1 MVLLYGAPWIPSIYP
16 SHVSINIP
24 APWIRHGLSYIPCW
38 IMLDRLREKGFFS
51 HGHVKAGY
59 QSVAGS
65 FLTVTPRRPRVRCE
79 SVVSPLWVRCEVEF
93 RCKTRSSW
101 GETGR
106 SSRVK
111 QWWCNQPWGCVTD
124 RSSNVTPDFPGLGG
138 KETNHGWR
146 HFCSWHTLRD
156 VWFWS
161 FDSWRWVG
169 QCPILHYGCQRHQ
182 CQSPQSSLKLNLEMR
197 WDGFLFL
204 FDSIMQTHYMSATHC
219 IAASTWINFRLISG
233 WGGCKSSEIIAFGL
247 SK

>member
-1 MVLLYGAPWIPSIYP
+1 M
-16 SHVSINIP
+16 
-24 APWIRHGLSYIPCW
+24 
-38 IMLDRLREKGFFS
+38 
-51 HGHVKAGY
+51 
-59 QSVAGS
+59 
-65 FLTVTPRRPRVRCE
+65 
-79 SVVSPLWVRCEVEF
+79 SPLWVRCEVEF

-111 QWWCNQPWGCVTD
+111 QWCNQPWGCED

-138 KETNHGWR
+138 KETNHGWL

-169 QCPILHYGCQRHQ
+169 QCPILHYGCQGHQ

-204 FDSIMQTHYMSATHC
+204 FDYIMQTHYMSATHC
-219 IAASTWINFRLISG
+219 IAVSTWINFRLISG
-233 WGGCKSSEIIAFGL
+233 WGGCKSSEFIAFGL